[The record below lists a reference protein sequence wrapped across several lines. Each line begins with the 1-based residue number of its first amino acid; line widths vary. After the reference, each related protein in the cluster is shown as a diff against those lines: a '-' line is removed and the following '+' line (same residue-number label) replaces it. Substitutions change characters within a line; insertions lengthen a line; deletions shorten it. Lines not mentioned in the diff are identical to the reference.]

1 MSITPGTWEF
11 KPFAFTDEVQKQ
23 MEAVGI
29 KPTRAIGN
37 DGGVSVMTTDG
48 DDRKLIATVAS
59 QTEFKRGKGHEVDCP
74 ERDTN
79 ARAIAEVPAMI
90 EALNDAVRVMTHAV
104 PAGRY
109 ATASRLNV
117 KHKIAAILKRIEG

>member
-1 MSITPGTWEF
+1 MSITSGIWEF
-11 KPFAFTDEVQKQ
+11 RPFAFTDEVRKQ

-59 QTEFKRGKGHEVDCP
+59 QTEFKRGKGSEVDCP

-79 ARAIAEVPAMI
+79 ARAVAEVPNMI
-90 EALNDAVRVMTHAV
+90 EALQAIVGQGRAMQAVGDTSKFADSWLTK
-104 PAGRY
+104 A
-109 ATASRLNV
+109 
-117 KHKIAAILKRIEG
+117 AAILKRIEG